1 MQQKFQ
7 ILIVLIL
14 LFLIPSIVLGG
25 FLDSI
30 KKISEV
36 LFKSFK
42 KPIQSPLTSSAGEKF
57 ITEFKE
63 KIQQLQTRIKELEE
77 RPPQIK
83 EEIRK
88 ETVVQPIKE
97 IEKRIQFIPS
107 EELAKIESRLSAL
120 EEIANKIQPHP
131 PEATAPN
138 SPIYIPQGIQTGGA
152 GIFSS
157 ISAESAAFRI
167 LGVGASVTLGSAPQ
181 DKLTI
186 NASSQFTAPIIV
198 GENALTIDTSGNLT
212 VKGNLHVSTT
222 STFMGNVG
230 VGTATPI
237 SLLELYKTDA
247 SPILTITAAST
258 TYSPQIQFRIGAT
271 PETKFTFGI
280 DPSTGNLKLI
290 PGSEISTSTGLTI
303 DSLGRIGIGTTT
315 PEEILDVV
323 GRIRI
328 QGVGTSSAQILSI
341 LESGSMAEEAS
352 YIVFTDS
359 TGKYFAKNGKTGKI
373 EYSDTNAFNVIQY
386 ALSSMS
392 GGGRLVIK
400 DGIYYIPQPLLFN
413 YDSDIIIEGSGAII
427 VPTNSNITIFD
438 LRASSFGAG
447 YRLYTAVKGIRF
459 WNQYGVTD
467 VTAIKVTNRTAS
479 MIVQN
484 VVVDLATAVV
494 VEGAESAF
502 IAFNNLYTKGDGV
515 VLNVADSHIIGNRIG
530 YGSRGIVGSVG
541 GSIIEGNFIWGMS
554 NNGIEIVGDKN
565 IIIGN
570 HIEDCLNGI
579 QIRGHQNIINSN
591 NIGYL
596 KSGGIGIYLKYSG
609 EWTTIVGGRFH
620 ELPIGIKLEGDVN
633 ATIADNFFVNVGNGI
648 VLEGGDE
655 RTHIHNNIFDNV
667 TTPISG
673 SRVPYIGLIKHNKGY
688 TTENKGTAV
697 IPAGTTSV
705 TVAHGLVGT
714 PNVVK
719 VTPRA
724 NIGAVWVSA
733 RDATNITIS
742 SETTSTQDVIVDWEA
757 EL

>member
-1 MQQKFQ
+1 VKNS
-7 ILIVLIL
+7 L
-14 LFLIPSIVLGG
+14 PNS
-25 FLDSI
+25 
-30 KKISEV
+30 KK
-36 LFKSFK
+36 
-42 KPIQSPLTSSAGEKF
+42 
-57 ITEFKE
+57 

-83 EEIRK
+83 ES
-88 ETVVQPIKE
+88 VVQPIKE

-120 EEIANKIQPHP
+120 EEIANKIQSHR
-131 PEATAPN
+131 PETTAPN

-167 LGVGASVTLGSAPQ
+167 LGVGASATLGSTPQ
-181 DKLTI
+181 DKLTVYGTTEFFAPVI
-186 NASSQFTAPIIV
+186 AREGLKVGIGTLEIDSQGNLKTTGTILVQGDLTVLGAQSYSGVAQFNVSSTYP
-198 GENALTIDTSGNLT
+198 ALVVNQTGSGNI
-212 VKGNLHVSTT
+212 VEFQSATT
-222 STFMGNVG
+222 SRFLIDNSGNVG
-230 VGTATPI
+230 IGTTTPS

-271 PETKFTFGI
+271 PEIKFTFGI
-280 DPSTGNLKLI
+280 DPSTGNLRLI

-315 PEEILDVV
+315 PEEILDVI

-328 QGVGTSSAQILSI
+328 QGVGTSSAQIPSI
-341 LESGSMAEEAS
+341 LDSGSMAEEAS
-352 YIVFTDS
+352 YIVFTDT

-373 EYSDTNAFNVIQY
+373 EYSDTNASNVIQY

-400 DGIYYIPQPLLFN
+400 DGIYYISQPLLFN
-413 YDSDIIIEGSGAII
+413 YDSDIIIEGSSAII

-447 YRLYTAVKGIRF
+447 YRLYTAVKSIRF

-554 NNGIEIVGDKN
+554 GNGIEIVGDKN

-719 VTPRA
+719 VTPRE

-742 SETTSTQDVIVDWEA
+742 CETTSTQDVIVDWEA